1 MTLAEIM
8 TAYSLDALRATP
20 AAIARI
26 MLGWKSEPAVS
37 VWASGAQ
44 KCGAIIG
51 SIALAIMAGDL
62 ARSYAGTIG
71 WASVIVIAVAFNAQH
86 VSSRLIIL
94 SSPLLKGIEK
104 RARKTIN
111 NRFSDDEPTK

>member
-1 MTLAEIM
+1 MTPAEIM

-71 WASVIVIAVAFNAQH
+71 WASVIVIAVAFNAQA
-86 VSSRLIIL
+86 VAIRLIVL
-94 SSPLLKGIEK
+94 SKPALRKIERDIK
-104 RARKTIN
+104 KAQKLTATRYQ
-111 NRFSDDEPTK
+111 DDE